1 LRVLPAVVLAAA
13 CGPPRV
19 ASVSAPARIAI
30 VASEIGASGA
40 RLVVLDEH
48 GDRQGELLRP
58 ATGVVRD
65 SNPAI
70 SPDGRWV
77 AFESNRGHEP
87 QLHLWIAPLAFEAT
101 PVELTEGV
109 HPAWTPGGRIVYSV
123 HGDLYEIA
131 ARGGTPVQLTSA
143 PGTEDTPSVASDGT
157 IVYAASTPEGSH
169 LEARAPDGTIT
180 RLTEGPADT
189 TPAVSPDGR
198 AIAFSRPVEHHGTLD
213 AELWLLP
220 HGQPVATPI
229 VELPISEEAGPV
241 WSRDGHY
248 LFSTSA
254 VRSSSGAMLFSS
266 VIVIDM
272 TRTPRVA
279 RILEDRSGPLSRLT
293 PAVAP
298 GALDAAALSSDPEY
312 LPELARI
319 IAAAIAAQKQ
329 ESP

>member
-1 LRVLPAVVLAAA
+1 
-13 CGPPRV
+13 V
-19 ASVSAPARIAI
+19 AQISAPTRIAI
-30 VASEIGASGA
+30 VASEVGATGA

-48 GDRQGELLRP
+48 GDRQAELVAP

-77 AFESNRGHEP
+77 VFESNRGHEP
-87 QLHLWIAPLAFEAT
+87 ALHLWLAPLQVEAT

-109 HPAWTPGGRIVYSV
+109 HPAWLPDGRAIVYSA
-123 HGDLYEIA
+123 HGDLYELPIP
-131 ARGGTPVQLTSA
+131 GGAPVQLTSA
-143 PGTEDTPSVASDGT
+143 PGIEDTPSVASDGT
-157 IVYAASTPEGSH
+157 IVYAASTPSESH
-169 LEARAPDGTIT
+169 LEERSPTGAIT
-180 RLTEGPADT
+180 RLTDGPADT

-198 AIAFSRPVEHHGTLD
+198 SIALSRPVEHHGTLD
-213 AELWLLP
+213 ADLFLLP
-220 HGQPVATPI
+220 HGRAEATPI
-229 VELPISEEAGPV
+229 ALLPLSEEAGPV
-241 WSRDGHY
+241 WSSDGRY
-248 LFSTSA
+248 LFATSA
-254 VRSSSGAMLFSS
+254 VRSSSGAILFSS

-298 GALDAAALSSDPEY
+298 GPLDGTALAGDPEY

-319 IAAAIAAQKQ
+319 IAAAIARQKQ
-329 ESP
+329 EAP